1 MSARNVAATA
11 LEETEK
17 SLTFLCLIKA
27 WQNTLAYAFAF
38 QTPVLRAGR
47 GIQRAVF

>member
-1 MSARNVAATA
+1 MRQAARCVAVHVILMSARNVAATA

-27 WQNTLAYAFAF
+27 
-38 QTPVLRAGR
+38 
-47 GIQRAVF
+47 